1 MKLFNLVFIGPPGGG
16 KGTEIQLLQQEQ
28 YIKISTGDLLRNE
41 VAKKSPLGLSIQK
54 DMDSGKLITDSIV
67 SKLLDQEL
75 KQSKSG
81 LIFDGYP
88 RNIAQAKKLSSLLSK
103 NKLKLDAVIH
113 LDTPD
118 SLIIKRII
126 GRYVCVKCGATYNKN
141 GVQPKKE
148 GVCDVCSGTEF
159 KVRSDDKLEV
169 VEKRLKEYHEV
180 ADELLEYYRK
190 KGLVR
195 DVSGEAGD
203 QLITHNQVLNVFK
216 ELAKP
221 KIKRTTKK
229 VSKKSSKKVKRSSKK
244 VKKTSKK
251 VKRSSKKVSKKV
263 KKVSKKVSKKVKRT
277 TKK

>member
-1 MKLFNLVFIGPPGGG
+1 MSKLFNLVFIGPPGGG

-41 VAKKSPLGLSIQK
+41 VSKKTPLGLSIQK

-67 SKLLDQEL
+67 TKLLDQEL

-103 NKLKLDAVIH
+103 NKLRLDAVIH

-195 DVSGEAGD
+195 DVSGKEGD

-229 VSKKSSKKVKRSSKK
+229 SSKK
-244 VKKTSKK
+244 VKKGSKK
-251 VKRSSKKVSKKV
+251 VKKGSKKVSKKI
-263 KKVSKKVSKKVKRT
+263 KRT
-277 TKK
+277 TKKISKKEKKVKKTTKKLSKK